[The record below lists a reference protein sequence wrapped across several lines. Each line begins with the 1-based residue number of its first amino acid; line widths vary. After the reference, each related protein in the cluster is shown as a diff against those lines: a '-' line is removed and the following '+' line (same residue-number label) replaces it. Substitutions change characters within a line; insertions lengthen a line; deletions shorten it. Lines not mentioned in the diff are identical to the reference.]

1 MRRVESI
8 GELLSEHLA
17 FPGKTVV
24 DVGCGTGELVRW
36 LVGQGTKVTGVD
48 TPAMLARAQA
58 EPCVGDERYLP
69 GGGEALPLPDGHADV
84 VIYAASLHHVAAEQ
98 LRDAIAECARVLR
111 PGGQVAFV
119 EPVAEPGSYYDIT
132 RLTRDEAEIQRLAY
146 ASILEAPAVGLEP
159 VSEGLFYFS
168 RSFADYERLVAVFVE
183 GDELRAEC
191 LAGARA
197 TTERRAVEAGIAFD
211 DVRYRSICR
220 LNVLRRAGSCSTR

>member
-146 ASILEAPAVGLEP
+146 ASILDLVFELGRIFKRVNLMSQRPAGLP
-159 VSEGLFYFS
+159 SGIRVSRPAMLAAEVRQGLFVI
-168 RSFADYERLVAVFVE
+168 DHVRLRISWRPQREKMSA
-183 GDELRAEC
+183 A
-191 LAGARA
+191 
-197 TTERRAVEAGIAFD
+197 
-211 DVRYRSICR
+211 
-220 LNVLRRAGSCSTR
+220 